1 MSKWKYILG
10 MWYSEL
16 TNTLYAVIRDN
27 KWNIIE
33 KKDVTDR
40 VINVVNEVYIDRI
53 NELINKNKWH
63 NKSYVDRELNVI
75 R

>member
-1 MSKWKYILG
+1 MSKWKYVLG

-40 VINVVNEVYIDRI
+40 VIDIVNKVYIDRI
-53 NELINKNKWH
+53 NKNERH

-75 R
+75 S

>member
-1 MSKWKYILG
+1 MNKWKYVLG

-33 KKDVTDR
+33 KEDVTDR
-40 VINVVNEVYIDRI
+40 VIDIVNKVYIDRI
-53 NELINKNKWH
+53 NKNERH

-75 R
+75 S

>member
-1 MSKWKYILG
+1 MSKWKYVLD

-16 TNTLYAVIRDN
+16 TNTLYAVIRDS
-27 KWNIIE
+27 KWNIVE

-53 NELINKNKWH
+53 NKSIEKWA
-63 NKSYVDRELNVI
+63 NVE
-75 R
+75 

>member
-1 MSKWKYILG
+1 MSKWKYVLG

-40 VINVVNEVYIDRI
+40 VIDVVNKVYIDRI
-53 NELINKNKWH
+53 NKNEWH

-75 R
+75 K

>member
-1 MSKWKYILG
+1 MSKWKYVLG

-33 KKDVTDR
+33 KKDVTNR
-40 VINVVNEVYIDRI
+40 VIDIVNEVYIDRI
-53 NELINKNKWH
+53 NKNERH